1 MAGCERGY
9 LCVIC
14 GREVEEI
21 TESELY
27 LRYVLGEVEADRLN
41 WLPERHIRCNAAL
54 AQFIVAEGFD
64 SPMVEGAFAKI
75 HLDPEF
81 VRVEERRVT
90 DGYLRLVE
98 VSKQRGP
105 IWDYPLPEVRARRVA
120 EAAPAESRTRSSR
133 PGGPTPTETSG
144 ILG

>member
-27 LRYVLGEVEADRLN
+27 LRYVLGEVDADLLN
-41 WLPERHIRCNAAL
+41 RLPERHIRCNAAL
-54 AQFIVAEGFD
+54 AQFIVADGFD
-64 SPMVEGAFAKI
+64 PPIVEGAFAKV

-81 VRVEERRVT
+81 VQIEERRVT

-105 IWDYPLPEVRARRVA
+105 IWEYPLPEVRARRD
-120 EAAPAESRTRSSR
+120 AAASPAESRPRSSR
-133 PGGPTPTETSG
+133 PGGSAST
-144 ILG
+144 